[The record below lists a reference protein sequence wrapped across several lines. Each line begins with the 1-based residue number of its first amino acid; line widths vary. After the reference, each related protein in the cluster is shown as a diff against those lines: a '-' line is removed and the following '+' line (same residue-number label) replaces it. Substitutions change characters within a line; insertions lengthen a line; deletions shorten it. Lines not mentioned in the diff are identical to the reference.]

1 MKMLRG
7 NRPNQPRSD
16 DVHAPTDD
24 STAQNS
30 CAIFAPKEGVMSLRN
45 KPRIRYAV
53 VGLGHIAQAA
63 VLPAFENAK
72 NNSELVAFV
81 SDDPVKHQR
90 LGRRYNVVST
100 YTYKEYNAL
109 LKSGSID
116 AVYIALPNSMH
127 RDFTV
132 RAARAGIHML
142 CEKPLAVTAKDCEE
156 MIDACAKNKVKLMTA
171 YRLHFER
178 ANLDAVEIAQSGK
191 LGELRIFN
199 SVFGYQVKAGN
210 IRTQKKLGGGA
221 AYDIGIY
228 CINAARYLFRDEP
241 LEVSAYTLHPD
252 RRFRDVDGVISA
264 MMLFSRNRIASFTCS
279 FDSADVATYSVL
291 GTKGKLRLEMA
302 YEYATGS
309 CMEVSIG
316 EKKQQ
321 RTYEKRDQFGAELVY
336 FSDCVLHNRNPE
348 PSGEEGLA
356 DVRVIRALIESART
370 GRQVKLPKLV
380 KRVRPSRKQ
389 EISKPAI
396 KEPKLVHTE

>member
-1 MKMLRG
+1 
-7 NRPNQPRSD
+7 
-16 DVHAPTDD
+16 
-24 STAQNS
+24 
-30 CAIFAPKEGVMSLRN
+30 MSLRN
-45 KPRIRYAV
+45 KPKVRYAV

-81 SDDPVKHQR
+81 SDDSVKHQR
-90 LGRRYNVVST
+90 LGRCYNVVCTHT
-100 YTYKEYNAL
+100 YQEYNAL

-132 RAARAGIHML
+132 RAARAGIHVL

-178 ANLDAVEIAQSGK
+178 ANLDAIEIAQSGK

-252 RRFRDVDGVISA
+252 RRFRDVDGVTSA
-264 MMLFSRNRIASFTCS
+264 MMLFSKDRIATFTCS

-316 EKKQQ
+316 DRKQQ

-336 FSDCVLHNRNPE
+336 FSDCVLHNRKPE

-356 DVRVIRALIESART
+356 DVRIIQAIHESART
-370 GRQVKLPKLV
+370 GLPVKIRRV
-380 KRVRPSRKQ
+380 EKRIRPSRKQ
-389 EISKPAI
+389 EISKPAV
-396 KEPKLVHTE
+396 KKQPLVHAEAGSE